1 MVDIKNNIN
10 EVNTKDRILFW
21 IDVSLI
27 QFGIAKIL
35 QQKIDSDLYVIYDL
49 GHKLKKSF
57 KNQKLVDFKD
67 EWYFWEHIG
76 KIKDPDIE
84 YLSQIESKYRST
96 ILSKRYNSG
105 SLSWRYYYWLSKS
118 KMYANH

>member
-35 QQKIDSDLYVIYDL
+35 QQKIDSDLYVI
-49 GHKLKKSF
+49 
-57 KNQKLVDFKD
+57 
-67 EWYFWEHIG
+67 
-76 KIKDPDIE
+76 
-84 YLSQIESKYRST
+84 
-96 ILSKRYNSG
+96 
-105 SLSWRYYYWLSKS
+105 
-118 KMYANH
+118 